1 MVYGFGLGGISP
13 WSLLIILVIVVVIFG
28 TKRLRNAGGDLGG
41 AVKNFK
47 DSMKTGEN
55 DARNAKNAKK
65 EAIEDAKD
73 DVIDV
78 ASKVKDSTKS

>member
-1 MVYGFGLGGISP
+1 MLYGFGLGGISP

-55 DARNAKNAKK
+55 EATAAKNAKK
-65 EAIEDAKD
+65 ESIEDAKD

-78 ASKVKDSTKS
+78 VSKVKDSTHS

>member
-1 MVYGFGLGGISP
+1 MLYGFGLGGISP

-47 DSMKTGEN
+47 DSMKDGVN
-55 DARNAKNAKK
+55 SANAKK
-65 EAIEDAKD
+65 ESIE
-73 DVIDV
+73 VCRNFR
-78 ASKVKDSTKS
+78 T

>member
-1 MVYGFGLGGISP
+1 MLYGFGLGGISP

-47 DSMKTGEN
+47 DSMKDGA
-55 DARNAKNAKK
+55 DKANAKR
-65 EAIEDAKD
+65 EAIDDAAD
-73 DVIDV
+73 DVIE
-78 ASKVKDSTKS
+78 ATSKVKDTTKS

>member
-1 MVYGFGLGGISP
+1 MLYGFGLGGISP

-47 DSMKTGEN
+47 DSMKDGA
-55 DARNAKNAKK
+55 DAMNAKNAKK
-65 EAIEDAKD
+65 EALEESADDAIETS
-73 DVIDV
+73 
-78 ASKVKDSTKS
+78 SKVKDTTKS

>member
-1 MVYGFGLGGISP
+1 MVYGFGLAGISP

-55 DARNAKNAKK
+55 EATAAKNAKK
-65 EAIEDAKD
+65 ESIESAKD
-73 DVIDV
+73 DVIDAV
-78 ASKVKDSTKS
+78 SKVKDSAKS

>member
-1 MVYGFGLGGISP
+1 MLYGFGLGGISP

-47 DSMKTGEN
+47 DSMKTGEKE
-55 DARNAKNAKK
+55 AKNAKK
-65 EAIEDAKD
+65 EAIEGAKD

-78 ASKVKDSTKS
+78 VSKVKDSTKS

>member
-55 DARNAKNAKK
+55 EATAAKSAKK
-65 EAIEDAKD
+65 EAISEAKD